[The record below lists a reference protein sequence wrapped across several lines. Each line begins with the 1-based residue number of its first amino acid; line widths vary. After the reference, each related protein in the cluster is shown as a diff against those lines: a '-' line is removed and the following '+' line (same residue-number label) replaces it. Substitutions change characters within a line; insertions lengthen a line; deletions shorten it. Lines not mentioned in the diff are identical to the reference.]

1 MQNKLHFAI
10 SGLTAAEIIH
20 KRVGSAKL
28 NLGLTSWKNSP
39 KGEIRINDVAVAK
52 NYLDV
57 KELDGLNR
65 IVTMY
70 LDYAE
75 TQAKMGVA
83 MRMKDWVKKLN
94 AFLRFNERKIL
105 QDNGKISHEVA
116 VALAEGEY
124 EKYRI
129 KHDKNYISDFDR
141 EVKKLLDKKMVYN
154 V

>member
-1 MQNKLHFAI
+1 VQNKLHFAI

-141 EVKKLLDKKMVYN
+141 EVKKLLDKKNGV
-154 V
+154 

>member
-1 MQNKLHFAI
+1 VQNKLHFAI

>member
-75 TQAKMGVA
+75 TQAKGV
-83 MRMKDWVKKLN
+83 
-94 AFLRFNERKIL
+94 
-105 QDNGKISHEVA
+105 
-116 VALAEGEY
+116 
-124 EKYRI
+124 
-129 KHDKNYISDFDR
+129 
-141 EVKKLLDKKMVYN
+141 
-154 V
+154 

>member
-141 EVKKLLDKKMVYN
+141 EVKKLLDKKNGV
-154 V
+154 

>member
-1 MQNKLHFAI
+1 
-10 SGLTAAEIIH
+10 
-20 KRVGSAKL
+20 
-28 NLGLTSWKNSP
+28 
-39 KGEIRINDVAVAK
+39 
-52 NYLDV
+52 
-57 KELDGLNR
+57 
-65 IVTMY
+65 
-70 LDYAE
+70 
-75 TQAKMGVA
+75 

>member
-1 MQNKLHFAI
+1 VQNKLHFAI

-57 KELDGLNR
+57 KGLDGLNR

-141 EVKKLLDKKMVYN
+141 EVKKLLDKKNGV
-154 V
+154 